1 MKVYVALLRGV
12 NVAGHARISMEELR
26 TGFESLGF
34 ERVRTFIQ
42 SGSVVFEHRTAIVTG
57 LVERLEK
64 GIKARFGL
72 DVRVIV
78 RTREEMSRVIEN
90 IPFRADEHDK
100 AHVTFLSAEP
110 EDIPTREI
118 EAVKDRTEKFLV
130 SGPEVYIYCPNG
142 YGKSKLSNSF
152 FERKLKV
159 SATTRNWRTV
169 NVLYK
174 MISDREA

>member
-1 MKVYVALLRGV
+1 MKAYVALLRGV
-12 NVAGHARISMEELR
+12 NVAGHARVPMEELW
-26 TGFESLGF
+26 TCFGSLGL
-34 ERVRTFIQ
+34 ERVRTYIQ
-42 SGSVVFEHRTAIVTG
+42 SGNVVFEQKSASVVG

-64 GIKARFGL
+64 GIKAKFDL
-72 DVRVIV
+72 DVHVIV
-78 RTREEMSRVIEN
+78 RTREEMSKVIEN
-90 IPFRADEHDK
+90 IPFRAQEQDK

-110 EDIPTREI
+110 EDVPTREL
-118 EAVKDRTEKFLV
+118 EAVKDKTEKFLV
-130 SGPEVYIYCPNG
+130 SAREVYLYCPNG

-174 MISDREA
+174 MISD

>member
-1 MKVYVALLRGV
+1 
-12 NVAGHARISMEELR
+12 MEELR

-42 SGSVVFEHRTAIVTG
+42 SGNVVFEHRTAIVTG
-57 LVERLEK
+57 LVERLEM

-78 RTREEMSRVIEN
+78 RTREEMWRVIEN
-90 IPFRADEHDK
+90 IPFRADERAS

-130 SGPEVYIYCPNG
+130 SGPEVYIYCPSG
-142 YGKSKLSNSF
+142 YGKSKLSKSF
-152 FERKLKV
+152 FERKLRV
-159 SATTRNWRTV
+159 SATTRNWRMV

-174 MISDREA
+174 MISD